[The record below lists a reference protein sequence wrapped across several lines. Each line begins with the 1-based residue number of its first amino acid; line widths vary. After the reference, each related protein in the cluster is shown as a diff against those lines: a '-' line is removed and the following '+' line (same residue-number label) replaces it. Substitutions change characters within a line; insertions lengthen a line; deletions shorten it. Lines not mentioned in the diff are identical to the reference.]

1 MYMVIVKLVQHVVV
15 LSETS
20 YVKLGNEQ
28 LYKIIMWD
36 GTFTIVRFYSIFGIR
51 WIQDHR

>member
-1 MYMVIVKLVQHVVV
+1 MFIVKLVQHVVV

-28 LYKIIMWD
+28 LYKLI
-36 GTFTIVRFYSIFGIR
+36 T
-51 WIQDHR
+51 